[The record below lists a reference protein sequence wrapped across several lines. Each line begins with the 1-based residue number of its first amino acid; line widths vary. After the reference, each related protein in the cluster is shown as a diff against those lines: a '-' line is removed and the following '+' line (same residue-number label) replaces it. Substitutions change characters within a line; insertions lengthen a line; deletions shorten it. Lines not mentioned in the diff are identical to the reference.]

1 MNDSYHNKAEARQEL
16 PLTGLGRAPV
26 VTWALLTANI
36 VVWWAAN
43 AAGAAQ
49 DPEVLVDF
57 GAVFGPLIADGQ
69 YWRLFTAMFLHV
81 GHVHLAV
88 NGFGLFIF
96 GRLVERAYGRLRF
109 LTIYVLAGLFGSTAS
124 YCLNSFAIGAGAS
137 GAIFASLGALVA
149 FLVVHRRAFGKMGW
163 FVLTVMLFVAATSLL
178 SGFSMSDID
187 NWAHTAGFAAGVA
200 LGLALAPRYRA
211 VGSPMKA
218 ELSLS
223 GLGPLG
229 RRWWV
234 VPAAVS
240 LLAIGARLATLT
252 IPDNPF
258 SHVYRA
264 ERHFEQQ
271 HYDLALDELDRAIRL
286 DFTVGEGHSLRGR
299 IFAELGD
306 VAGARAELGM
316 AIAWG
321 SPKTRKEAIGL
332 LLSLPK
338 PR

>member
-1 MNDSYHNKAEARQEL
+1 LNDSAHNKPEARQEL

-49 DPEVLVDF
+49 DPELLIDY
-57 GAVFGPLIADGQ
+57 GAMFGPLIADGQ

-81 GHVHLAV
+81 GHVHLLV

-109 LTIYVLAGLFGSTAS
+109 LIIYILAGLFGSTAS
-124 YCLNSFAIGAGAS
+124 YWLNSISIGAGAS
-137 GAIFASLGALVA
+137 GAIFATLGALVA

-178 SGFSMSDID
+178 SGLNEPGID
-187 NWAHTAGFAAGVA
+187 NWAHTAGFAAGIA

-211 VGSPMKA
+211 IGSPMEA
-218 ELSLS
+218 EVSLS
-223 GLGPLG
+223 GIGPLG
-229 RRWWV
+229 KRWWV

-240 LLAIGARLATLT
+240 LLAIGTGLATLT
-252 IPDNPF
+252 MPDNPF

-271 HYDLALDELDRAIRL
+271 HHDLALDEVDKALRF
-286 DFTVGEGHSLRGR
+286 DFTVGEGHLLRGR
-299 IFAELGD
+299 IFNELGD

-316 AIAWG
+316 AITWG
-321 SPKTRKEAIGL
+321 SPKTRKEAITL
-332 LLSLPK
+332 LLSLPR